1 MKDDWAFD
9 NPDNCAVITLVHILD
24 GSTPILHVTHDEDDG
39 GWQFL
44 DGDNV
49 TVANAMVVSLR
60 RMADHDPTI
69 KQLANLPVGWY
80 AVRSAVGQPWERHP
94 STP

>member
-1 MKDDWAFD
+1 MQDDWPFNTLED
-9 NPDNCAVITLVHILD
+9 CAVITLVHILD
-24 GSTPILHVTHDEDDG
+24 GSMPILYVTHDEDDG

-44 DGDNV
+44 DGGNV
-49 TVANAMVVSLR
+49 TAANAMVVSRR

-80 AVRSAVGQPWERHP
+80 AVRRAVGQPWERHP